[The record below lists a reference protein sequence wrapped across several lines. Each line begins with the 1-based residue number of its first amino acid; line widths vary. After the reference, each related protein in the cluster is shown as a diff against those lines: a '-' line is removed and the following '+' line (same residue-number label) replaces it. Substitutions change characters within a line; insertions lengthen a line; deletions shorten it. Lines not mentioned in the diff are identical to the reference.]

1 MSALNDDDLEL
12 AEACLAIEP
21 ENDFE
26 LDDDPWQHL
35 SELVEEDA
43 KRGFAVVCE
52 IARRSND
59 VTTLSGL
66 GEGPLEEL
74 LEANPGMV
82 DTVIDEARRSPGM
95 RIALGFAWTGGLGR
109 ADQLKLNQLL
119 KN

>member
-1 MSALNDDDLEL
+1 MTKLREDDLEL
-12 AEACLAIEP
+12 VQACVDIEP

-43 KRGFAVVCE
+43 TRGLAVMAE
-52 IARRSND
+52 IALRSTD

-82 DTVIDEARRSPGM
+82 DAVIEEVRRSPGF

-109 ADQLKLNQLL
+109 ADQLKLSQLL

>member
-1 MSALNDDDLEL
+1 MSKLDEDDLAL
-12 AEACLAIEP
+12 ALACVEIEP

-35 SELVEEDA
+35 SELVEEDPVRA
-43 KRGFAVVCE
+43 LAVAAE
-52 IARRSND
+52 IARRSSD

-74 LEANPGMV
+74 LEARPAMV
-82 DTVIDEARRSPGM
+82 DALVAEARQSPGF
-95 RIALGFAWTGGLGR
+95 RIALGFTWTGGLGR
-109 ADQLKLNQLL
+109 AEQLKLNQIL

>member
-1 MSALNDDDLEL
+1 MADLNEDDLAL
-12 AEACLAIEP
+12 VEACLEIEP
-21 ENDFE
+21 ENDYE

-35 SELVEEDA
+35 SELVDEDA
-43 KRGFAVVCE
+43 ARALAVVAE
-52 IARRSND
+52 IARRSTD

-66 GEGPLEEL
+66 GEGAIEEL
-74 LEANPGMV
+74 LEARPDMV
-82 DTVIDEARRSPGM
+82 DAVVAEARRSPGI